1 MAVTKIL
8 KSLEGIRLRLI
19 VPVGGARN
27 HGLSIEQEPHITAQV
42 NRGRGVNSSWKQH
55 RPTATAA
62 ALFDG
67 SIDGRGFIIPSV
79 TACAEIAHVDSAEL
93 NVGIS
98 TAETRRAVA
107 KIRRDSR

>member
-27 HGLSIEQEPHITAQV
+27 HSLSIEQDPHITAQE
-42 NRGRGVNSSWKQH
+42 NRGRGVNSSWKEH
-55 RPTATAA
+55 RATATAA

-67 SIDGRGFIIPSV
+67 SIDGRSIIILSV
-79 TACAEIAHVDSAEL
+79 TACAKIAHVEL
-93 NVGIS
+93 CRSELRNLH
-98 TAETRRAVA
+98 
-107 KIRRDSR
+107 RRDRKRSGRD